1 MAFLIGGANTESAAY
16 QIDNSVRFNNDDS
29 PFIHKASL
37 GSSSSNAKK
46 WTVSFWAKLGPG
58 LTAHRCVFSAGEAS
72 GGEYVQ
78 INFTDEDKLQIYSS
92 NQFGQADNTATAIR
106 TNALYRDVSAWYHV
120 VYAIDFTD
128 GTAGDR
134 IKLYVNGSRVTSFE
148 LTNNIPAQN
157 TDNDRIG
164 ANNID
169 HFIGKFTDSSSE
181 YFDGYL
187 AEFHFIDGDA
197 KASTDFGETND
208 NGVWVPKKYAGSYGN
223 NGFFLDFREP
233 NIGNANEEAIGNI
246 GADYS
251 GNANH
256 FASSGITTLDQTTDT
271 PTNNFCTWNPLIGR
285 AAAYATFAEGNL
297 DADFTSGSVY
307 WRATGSIGVTSGK
320 WYAEIKCIDDGGNT
334 DLKIGVE
341 HASPDQTTI
350 DGVHKVIQSWNGYKA
365 SGGSAASFG
374 DSYAD
379 GDIVGVLLDMDNG
392 TIKFSKNGT
401 MMASSASAYTD
412 LISAMPDSG
421 WAFFA
426 YGYDNAN
433 VQANFGNAPFSIS
446 SGNADANGYGNFE
459 YAVPSGYYALCTKN
473 LAEYG

>member
-1 MAFLIGGANTESAAY
+1 MPLIIPANTLSDSGY
-16 QIDNSVRFNNDDS
+16 TIDNSVRFD
-29 PFIHKASL
+29 
-37 GSSSSNAKK
+37 GSSAYLSRTPSSSGNRS
-46 WTVSFWAKLGPG
+46 TFTISFWTKI
-58 LTAHRCVFSAGEAS
+58 S
-72 GGEYVQ
+72 GG
-78 INFTDEDKLQIYSS
+78 FGASS
-92 NQFGQADNTATAIR
+92 RWIFGAGSGSSDNDYILFPSGDQLKFSFDTESSGNIATSQKF
-106 TNALYRDVSAWYHV
+106 RDPSAWYHV
-120 VYAIDFTD
+120 VVAVDTTQGTSSNRVKMYA
-128 GTAGDR
+128 
-134 IKLYVNGSRVTSFE
+134 NGNQITSFGTSSYPSQNFTAE
-148 LTNNIPAQN
+148 INNSGQVQ
-157 TDNDRIG
+157 RIG
-164 ANNID
+164 ARAYSTT
-169 HFIGKFTDSSSE
+169 G
-181 YFDGYL
+181 YFNGYMADFYL
-187 AEFHFIDGDA
+187 IDGQQLA
-197 KASTDFGETND
+197 PTEFGETND
-208 NGVWVPKKYAGSYGN
+208 NGVWIPKAYDGSFGTNGTHLEFKDSSNLGLATTGN
-223 NGFFLDFREP
+223 NFTASNLS
-233 NIGNANEEAIGNI
+233 AI
-246 GADYS
+246 
-251 GNANH
+251 
-256 FASSGITTLDQTTDT
+256 DQCIDS

-412 LISAMPDSG
+412 LISAMPESG

-473 LAEYG
+473 LATYG